1 MFREAAWRSTNAP
14 IAGVVPVLGNGLDP
28 AIDHKEDHRPV
39 ASHNRV
45 PSAMPP
51 CPEVTR
57 SPKCFSRSIEDSVLL
72 ETHHRVTRYSP
83 RCYKMHA
90 LNSRQTFT
98 SWEARVPTLRPK
110 RMSPS
115 CTRGFPG
122 STLRPQSATRVNT
135 RAKNSRLSST
145 RDRWPL
151 QLPTG
156 STRAG
161 APPNPACSQ
170 RGAS

>member
-45 PSAMPP
+45 PSAQPP

-135 RAKNSRLSST
+135 RAKAIRLSSPH
-145 RDRWPL
+145 DRL
-151 QLPTG
+151 ALLLPPG
-156 STRAG
+156 SRVLAHRPTPRAVSR
-161 APPNPACSQ
+161 AAI
-170 RGAS
+170 